1 MFIKAAARGKQ
12 NAAGVCKNRT
22 QRFVVSCDGIEI
34 IYDNQ
39 AVVFQAAQESVVA
52 SEPIRFGFVR
62 IIIPFAL

>member
-22 QRFVVSCDGIEI
+22 QRFVVRCDGIKI

-39 AVVFQAAQESVVA
+39 AVVFQAASWRLNRSA
-52 SEPIRFGFVR
+52 SGS
-62 IIIPFAL
+62 FAL